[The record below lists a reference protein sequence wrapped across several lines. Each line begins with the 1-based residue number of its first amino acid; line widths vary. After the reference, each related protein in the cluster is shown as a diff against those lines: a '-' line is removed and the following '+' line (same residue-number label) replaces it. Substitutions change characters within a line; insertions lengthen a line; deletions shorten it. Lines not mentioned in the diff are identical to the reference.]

1 MVPATYR
8 VSPCFETADSFLS
21 DSSTMSPQFIDTGI
35 NTDEIDSSRTIAIW
49 GKRIGPFRSLEGVI
63 LRVAKEIILTFA
75 VDFW

>member
-1 MVPATYR
+1 
-8 VSPCFETADSFLS
+8 
-21 DSSTMSPQFIDTGI
+21 MSPQFIDTGI